1 MVNSVS
7 SLMTAKTLNW
17 AKGTFSPMADVSTA
31 KHNTTGAI
39 NYCGQRKGIEILIPT
54 WSDDLP

>member
-1 MVNSVS
+1 
-7 SLMTAKTLNW
+7 MTAKTLNW